1 MALEVIGKLIE
12 KTPTMQV
19 SERFKKREF
28 VLDITEEVN
37 GNSYPNFAKL
47 QAVQNRCE
55 LLDSFNEGDVVKVSF
70 NVRGTKWEKDGKV
83 NYITNLDAWRI
94 ERANAGENNAYGQAA
109 QPATTSQNFTAAPAP
124 NNNYNNNTNSSAP
137 ADDLPF

>member
-12 KTPTMQV
+12 KYPTQQV

-55 LLDSFNEGDVVKVSF
+55 LLDSFNEGDMVKVSF
-70 NVRGTKWEKDGKV
+70 NIRGNKWEKDGRV
-83 NYITNLDAWRI
+83 NYITSLDAWRI
-94 ERANAGENNAYGQAA
+94 ERAAAGDSNNAYSQPA
-109 QPATTSQNFTAAPAP
+109 QPQQSYNQAPPA
-124 NNNYNNNTNSSAP
+124 NNNFNNAANQNA